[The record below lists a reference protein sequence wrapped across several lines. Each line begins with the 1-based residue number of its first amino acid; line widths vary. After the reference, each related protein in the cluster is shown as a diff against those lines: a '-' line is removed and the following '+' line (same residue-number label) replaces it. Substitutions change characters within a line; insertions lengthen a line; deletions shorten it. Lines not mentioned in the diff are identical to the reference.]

1 MIILRQHNYSLFNIN
16 YLKGIYDLLENVYGC
31 SPYDSFW
38 QLYPGD
44 EKLISELE
52 DIKKDINDPDFIV
65 YKAYKDRNDRSDDNY
80 LKYFLEK
87 CGKRSINVYTVPIC
101 KVKDAWITYLYG
113 DKDDD
118 EGFYK
123 ITIKDQKY
131 EKLKSL
137 KDGLKQY
144 YKSQKINKLK
154 L

>member
-1 MIILRQHNYSLFNIN
+1 MIILRQYNYSLNIN
-16 YLKGIYDLLENVYGC
+16 YLNVIYDLLENIYGC
-31 SPYDSFW
+31 SPYDIFW
-38 QLYPGD
+38 KLYPGD

-65 YKAYKDRNDRSDDNY
+65 YKAYKDRNDRSNDNY
-80 LKYFLEK
+80 LNYFLEK

-101 KVKDAWITYLYG
+101 KVKDSWIIYFYG
-113 DKDDD
+113 DK

>member
-1 MIILRQHNYSLFNIN
+1 MIILRQNNYSLFNIN
-16 YLKGIYDLLENVYGC
+16 HLKGIYDMLEYVYGC

-65 YKAYKDRNDRSDDNY
+65 YRAYKDRNDRSDDNY
-80 LKYFLEK
+80 LNYFLEK
-87 CGKRSINVYTVPIC
+87 CGKRSINVYTAPIC
-101 KVKDAWITYLYG
+101 KVKDAWIAYLYG
-113 DKDDD
+113 DKDA

-123 ITIKDQKY
+123 ITIKNQKY